1 LATQRQCRE
10 WVIFGDYE
18 LDCRTGELQR
28 NGTTVRLQ
36 PQPAKL
42 LSILVSRAGE
52 VVTREE
58 LAEAVWGPDTYV
70 DFEHGLNFAIR
81 KIRRVLQDDSEN
93 PRYLETVP
101 KRGYRFIAAV
111 ADSARPQ
118 RIQPAMLPL
127 VPPYNRLRLLLIS
140 IAVAVM
146 VAALV
151 SAIHWWPRSAA
162 ASHKIGSLAVLPLA
176 NLSGDSEQEY
186 FADGMTEA
194 LITALG
200 KVSALRVISHTSVMR
215 YKHTKEP
222 LPEIARELNVDAVV
236 EGTVLR
242 SGSRV
247 RITANLLYAPS
258 ERHLWAETYERDLRD
273 ILGLQDEV
281 ARTIANEI
289 KIKLTP
295 QEERRLTTAHP
306 VDPVAYQLYLDGR
319 YHLET
324 WSRSGIMLAI
334 DYFERAI
341 QKDPS
346 FASAYAGLAE
356 AAVRLGE
363 KGEKA
368 RPPTLRALQLDDELS
383 EAHAMMGLVR
393 FRYDWDWESAENEFR
408 RAIELNPNSTVAR
421 HYHAHNL
428 LLTGRAD
435 EALLESKRWIEL
447 DPFSPAAYEHLG
459 WQYVGLRRYDE
470 AVQSLHQALQLD
482 PNFHEAIHS
491 LAMAYVQKGM
501 LREAIALLNRAI
513 DLSPGDKRDLA
524 GLARAY
530 ALSGRRDDAMKIAK
544 ELRRS
549 STGGFDVLW
558 VAAGYAALADRDQA
572 FEWLER
578 AYRDRDFTFEL
589 LRYEPYWDGIRSDP
603 LFADL
608 LHRIGLTG
616 GPR

>member
-1 LATQRQCRE
+1 
-10 WVIFGDYE
+10 
-18 LDCRTGELQR
+18 
-28 NGTTVRLQ
+28 
-36 PQPAKL
+36 
-42 LSILVSRAGE
+42 LVSRAGE

-603 LFADL
+603 RFADL

>member
-1 LATQRQCRE
+1 LCPNSVPECQLATQRQCRE

-162 ASHKIGSLAVLPLA
+162 ASHKIGSLAVFPLA

-306 VDPVAYQLYLDGR
+306 VDPV
-319 YHLET
+319 HISST
-324 WSRSGIMLAI
+324 WMVAI
-334 DYFERAI
+334 T
-341 QKDPS
+341 
-346 FASAYAGLAE
+346 L
-356 AAVRLGE
+356 RLGHDP
-363 KGEKA
+363 A
-368 RPPTLRALQLDDELS
+368 SCWRSTISS
-383 EAHAMMGLVR
+383 EQFKKIL
-393 FRYDWDWESAENEFR
+393 
-408 RAIELNPNSTVAR
+408 
-421 HYHAHNL
+421 
-428 LLTGRAD
+428 
-435 EALLESKRWIEL
+435 
-447 DPFSPAAYEHLG
+447 
-459 WQYVGLRRYDE
+459 
-470 AVQSLHQALQLD
+470 
-482 PNFHEAIHS
+482 
-491 LAMAYVQKGM
+491 
-501 LREAIALLNRAI
+501 
-513 DLSPGDKRDLA
+513 LSPQRTRGSLRLRFDWARKAKKR
-524 GLARAY
+524 GRQRY
-530 ALSGRRDDAMKIAK
+530 VLS
-544 ELRRS
+544 S
-549 STGGFDVLW
+549 
-558 VAAGYAALADRDQA
+558 
-572 FEWLER
+572 
-578 AYRDRDFTFEL
+578 
-589 LRYEPYWDGIRSDP
+589 
-603 LFADL
+603 
-608 LHRIGLTG
+608 
-616 GPR
+616 